1 MESRMDISVVIPTL
15 GRIESLK
22 NTLHSLEEQTLPRER
37 FEVIV
42 VDNSRQGEA
51 REVIENYISGSEINI
66 RYCHEPV
73 PGKSRAMKKGIRE
86 ARGEFIAATDDD
98 CLPSEG
104 WLQATLDGF
113 RNEPEDVYCITG
125 KVLPLPGSRTTD
137 MYTIVGLKRT
147 RRKVYRG
154 CLDRARAGTIG
165 NGSNAT
171 YRRRAFEEFGFFLYF
186 LGPGTRSQSGE
197 ETEFFY
203 RLLKEGKKIVFIPD
217 SVVYHNPERSEK
229 ENRCKER
236 GSQYSLGI
244 MYSYYLIRG
253 DILAGLLFLLRLV
266 GIPILS
272 LFMYLRELIIPK
284 ARVYFPCRPDCLWY
298 FILGFGSH
306 LTNLRMI
313 NREDRPRDNV

>member
-1 MESRMDISVVIPTL
+1 
-15 GRIESLK
+15 
-22 NTLHSLEEQTLPRER
+22 
-37 FEVIV
+37 
-42 VDNSRQGEA
+42 
-51 REVIENYISGSEINI
+51 
-66 RYCHEPV
+66 
-73 PGKSRAMKKGIRE
+73 MKKGIRE
-86 ARGEFIAATDDD
+86 GRGEFIAATDDD

-217 SVVYHNPERSEK
+217 SGVYHNPERSEK

-253 DILAGLLFLLRLV
+253 DILAGFLFLLRLV

-272 LFMYLRELIIPK
+272 LFMYLRKLIIPK
-284 ARVYFPCRPDCLWY
+284 SRVYFPCRLDCFWY

-306 LTNLRMI
+306 LKNLMTI
-313 NREDRPRDNV
+313 NREDCSRNID